1 MAEFLFADSMFAHPR
16 YLPPSAWTG
25 HLPFASWLIE
35 RCVPE
40 VVVELGTHAGASYMG
55 FCQAVYDHGLSTRC
69 FAVDTWQG
77 DEHAGYYGDEIY
89 RVLKSD
95 HDRDYAGFSQMLRMT
110 FDDASS
116 QFTDGSIDVLHIDG
130 LHTYEAVRHDFE
142 TWLPKLSARSV
153 VLFHDTAVRE
163 RNFGVWKLWA
173 ELRERYPGFE
183 FTHASGL
190 GVLMVSE
197 EMPPPLRALA
207 AAEADGALV
216 HIRRLFEN
224 LGNAIETDLK
234 RQHFERSV
242 VIRDRELGQTR
253 VAFDTALEE
262 RNALSAELQAARDD
276 VAAREIHR
284 QQAASAYDEALAA
297 IDTALEERNALSAEL
312 QAARDDVA
320 AREIH
325 RQQAASAY
333 DEALAATDTALQER
347 NALSAELQ
355 AAQGNVMESD
365 LKRGHFERLV
375 VLRDREL
382 GETRAAFDTALEERN
397 ALSAELQATRD
408 DVAALETHRQQVASA
423 YDEALA
429 AMEIIRRDAE
439 AQRARADQARI
450 QNDRL
455 IAARDAAEH
464 ESTELRLQIAA
475 LRGSHMELI
484 ADARAEQDR
493 LRRDIAAGHAA
504 FVDIEAQMRASA
516 ENERLLMLQNDDA
529 RRQAG
534 EKTMALQR
542 ELDALSTEMALVY
555 GSRSWRLTR
564 GLRWLR
570 STSRGTRK

>member
-190 GVLMVSE
+190 GVLMVGE

-207 AAEADGALV
+207 AAEVDGALV

-262 RNALSAELQAARDD
+262 RNALGVELQAARDD

-284 QQAASAYDEALAA
+284 QQAASAYDEAL
-297 IDTALEERNALSAEL
+297 T
-312 QAARDDVA
+312 
-320 AREIH
+320 
-325 RQQAASAY
+325 
-333 DEALAATDTALQER
+333 ATDTALQER
-347 NALSAELQ
+347 NALGAELR
-355 AAQGNVMESD
+355 AAQGNVAESD

-397 ALSAELQATRD
+397 TLSAELQATRD

-429 AMEIIRRDAE
+429 AMEIIRRDSE

-534 EKTMALQR
+534 DKTMALQR

>member
-1 MAEFLFADSMFAHPR
+1 M
-16 YLPPSAWTG
+16 
-25 HLPFASWLIE
+25 
-35 RCVPE
+35 
-40 VVVELGTHAGASYMG
+40 
-55 FCQAVYDHGLSTRC
+55 
-69 FAVDTWQG
+69 
-77 DEHAGYYGDEIY
+77 
-89 RVLKSD
+89 
-95 HDRDYAGFSQMLRMT
+95 
-110 FDDASS
+110 
-116 QFTDGSIDVLHIDG
+116 
-130 LHTYEAVRHDFE
+130 
-142 TWLPKLSARSV
+142 
-153 VLFHDTAVRE
+153 
-163 RNFGVWKLWA
+163 
-173 ELRERYPGFE
+173 
-183 FTHASGL
+183 
-190 GVLMVSE
+190 
-197 EMPPPLRALA
+197 
-207 AAEADGALV
+207 
-216 HIRRLFEN
+216 
-224 LGNAIETDLK
+224 
-234 RQHFERSV
+234 
-242 VIRDRELGQTR
+242 
-253 VAFDTALEE
+253 
-262 RNALSAELQAARDD
+262 
-276 VAAREIHR
+276 
-284 QQAASAYDEALAA
+284 
-297 IDTALEERNALSAEL
+297 
-312 QAARDDVA
+312 
-320 AREIH
+320 
-325 RQQAASAY
+325 
-333 DEALAATDTALQER
+333 QER
-347 NALSAELQ
+347 NALSAELR
-355 AAQGNVMESD
+355 AAQGNVAESD